1 MKGAT
6 HESFS
11 PENPQLASD
20 LLNPTAFGK
29 LNRKRNGALG
39 QNIRLSI
46 CQDRL
51 DVGGV
56 GVEHE
61 SSVYRIETSIQIDC
75 KTNLILSSVV

>member
-1 MKGAT
+1 MVAV
-6 HESFS
+6 
-11 PENPQLASD
+11 
-20 LLNPTAFGK
+20 LLLLDPTAFGK

-51 DVGGV
+51 DVGGI
-56 GVEHE
+56 GVERKN
-61 SSVYRIETSIQIDC
+61 SVHKIATSIQLDR

>member
-1 MKGAT
+1 MVVA
-6 HESFS
+6 
-11 PENPQLASD
+11 LIALIALIAV
-20 LLNPTAFGK
+20 LLLLDPTAFGK

-51 DVGGV
+51 GVGGV

-61 SSVYRIETSIQIDC
+61 NSVIGLRSLF
-75 KTNLILSSVV
+75 K